1 MASYNKV
8 VLAGYVKSLPVQVE
22 CDQLHK
28 KAVTFELMIER
39 SELNLND
46 ILTIKAYDG
55 CADRLERELKKGEYF
70 VSESVMLRTTN
81 YEKKIEVIC
90 PHCQTVETLVIPA
103 EKTEIIISDYIM
115 VPKTKVLTLLGINRC
130 VLLGNICS
138 ELNFRTMN
146 NGKSYLKY
154 KLAVN
159 REGWMKKYQHADY
172 PFIVCFGGEAESGN
186 KYLETS
192 DLVLVEGAVQ
202 ERHITQNFQF
212 QCKECGNV
220 SIEAKNSPV
229 VEVIASNVE
238 YLKGV
243 KTKSAEEI
251 LRQKAEDEEAYKRG
265 YDSVTSED
273 ESIVVDATSMT
284 DDDSDDLYNI
294 NWD

>member
-22 CDQLHK
+22 CSPLHK

-46 ILTIKAYDG
+46 ILTLKAYDG
-55 CADRLERELKKGEYF
+55 CAERLERELKKGEYF
-70 VSESVMLRTTN
+70 VSENVTIRTTN

-103 EKTEIIISDYIM
+103 EKTEIVISDYIM

-159 REGWMKKYQHADY
+159 REGWMKKLQHADY
-172 PFIVCFGGEAESGN
+172 PFVVCFGGEAESGN

-212 QCKECGNV
+212 QCKECGNIC
-220 SIEAKNSPV
+220 IEAKTSPV
-229 VEVIASNVE
+229 VEIIASNVE

-251 LRQKAEDEEAYKRG
+251 LKQKAEDEEAYKRG
-265 YDSVTSED
+265 YDSVIAD
-273 ESIVVDATSMT
+273 ESIVIESADAEE
-284 DDDSDDLYNI
+284 DSDDLYNI
-294 NWD
+294 NWN